1 MKARVVVFPI
11 KGRNWCFSRSLDSA
25 VASESN
31 SSPPTLRDLWKKI
44 SSRSRTPQER
54 AESVAD
60 YVADKMS
67 RSWSNFEKAPP
78 GTLKSRIHSL
88 GLRLLSGVRPSEIF
102 LKSVSKDIT
111 KVEITYP
118 TSLNPRLVRRRLRHI
133 AMRGASIH
141 RKYLY
146 GSVSLLPVTSV
157 LTVLPLPNIPFF
169 WILFRAYSHWR
180 ALKGSERL
188 LLLVSDCSSTSNL
201 LLSNEKENGST
212 KDSTCASEN
221 APVSRWV
228 LQPSEDLERLLNG
241 KNTDND
247 IDCRTIS
254 SVCNAYHLNKSDV
267 LKYRDLQE
275 L

>member
-118 TSLNPRLVRRRLRHI
+118 TRYYLYQIYPSFGFCFVHILIGELSREVRGFCYWFQTALAHRI
-133 AMRGASIH
+133 CFSAMRKKMDPQ
-141 RKYLY
+141 R
-146 GSVSLLPVTSV
+146 T
-157 LTVLPLPNIPFF
+157 
-169 WILFRAYSHWR
+169 
-180 ALKGSERL
+180 
-188 LLLVSDCSSTSNL
+188 LLVLVKMHQYLDGFCSLQRTWR
-201 LLSNEKENGST
+201 
-212 KDSTCASEN
+212 DSSMERTLTMTLIVEPY
-221 APVSRWV
+221 PVSAT
-228 LQPSEDLERLLNG
+228 P
-241 KNTDND
+241 
-247 IDCRTIS
+247 TI
-254 SVCNAYHLNKSDV
+254 
-267 LKYRDLQE
+267 
-275 L
+275 